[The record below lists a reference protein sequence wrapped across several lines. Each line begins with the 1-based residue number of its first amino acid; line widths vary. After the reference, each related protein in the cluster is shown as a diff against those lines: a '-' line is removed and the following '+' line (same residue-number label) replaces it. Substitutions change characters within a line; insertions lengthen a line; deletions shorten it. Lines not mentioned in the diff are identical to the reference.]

1 MMNCQPWLHTNIVG
15 LKKAVL
21 CANCEVIS
29 EVLNGHCA
37 ACGSEALLRLHEL
50 LGGTAEAELNNS
62 YEVRQILRERV
73 SDSFSF
79 AA

>member
-1 MMNCQPWLHTNIVG
+1 MDMQPWLHADLVR

-29 EVLNGHCA
+29 EGVNGHCA
-37 ACGSEALLRLHEL
+37 ACGSEALLRLNQL
-50 LGGTAEAELNNS
+50 LGGTAESELNFDITS
-62 YEVRQILRERV
+62 SVKEITPEQYLT
-73 SDSFSF
+73 F